1 MKKFIIDTTLKN
13 IGIGF
18 FEYQNTIYEKY
29 YTIDKNYNSI
39 LIDII
44 DEALKKSNLELKDFD
59 IFAATSGPGSFTGI
73 RVGLAFIKA
82 IANVYNKK
90 VYSMSTLDVM
100 KASIDSKEKIYPVLD
115 AKRGEVYT
123 INYSKKSSFYEILPL
138 EEYVKIIKKNKGI
151 SVALKDDY
159 NLVETL
165 KKNSKIK
172 VLLLEK
178 IELKIIN
185 NKIENDQKG
194 LQNIY
199 DLMPVYIRESDAEIN
214 LKRKK

>member
-18 FEYQNTIYEKY
+18 FDSKNTIYEKY
-29 YTIDKNYNSI
+29 YKIDKNYNSI

-44 DEALKKSNLELKDFD
+44 DEALKKSNLELNDFN
-59 IFAATSGPGSFTGI
+59 IFATTLGPGSFTGI
-73 RVGLAFIKA
+73 RVGLTFIKA

-90 VYSMSTLDVM
+90 VYGMSTLDVM
-100 KASIDSKEKIYPVLD
+100 KSSIDSKERIYPVLD

-123 INYSKKSSFYEILPL
+123 VNYNKNSLFYEISPL
-138 EEYVKIIKKNKGI
+138 EEYIKIIKKNDGI
-151 SVALKDDY
+151 SVVLKDDY

-165 KKNSKIK
+165 QKNSKIK

-178 IELKIIN
+178 IELKVIN
-185 NKIENDQKG
+185 NKIEKEQKG
-194 LQNIY
+194 LLNIY